1 LLRVR
6 SRGKVRALNL
16 DERSLIGILGRKIK
30 RPFFPAGDGK
40 RLLAQPFND
49 PVSKGKGLRTT
60 HTYRGGGLG
69 GRDQLRCQVDVLNHA
84 KARIYAL
91 YRCESRSTHQRIT
104 RASTRT
110 IAKAK
115 LGSSGISLIPA
126 SKSLRK
132 DTSHLLVQWW
142 TASAPI

>member
-1 LLRVR
+1 LSTGLVSPGRQRGKFSGSLACISNLLRVR

-91 YRCESRSTHQRIT
+91 YRCEAVTNGFEVYT
-104 RASTRT
+104 P
-110 IAKAK
+110 KNN
-115 LGSSGISLIPA
+115 
-126 SKSLRK
+126 
-132 DTSHLLVQWW
+132 
-142 TASAPI
+142 